1 MKEIKKILLVTPR
14 FPYPESGACEQDRA
28 EGIRQLQ
35 RLGFE
40 IRVIGK
46 FFDWQ
51 NISEI
56 KKYWSDQGVQVV
68 DVPYVFNRLSKAEKY
83 KMLFKNIGYLD
94 GSVLE
99 YAEPN
104 MQAVFRNELEEFQ
117 PDCVWFDYTYLWP
130 LYKMAQERKLP
141 IFVRSI
147 NFEAKHF
154 LEEDGRTVLNYL
166 KYIPKYFTEK
176 ITAKVAQVVFSIT
189 PFEKKM
195 YEKVE
200 AKRVVNLPLR
210 ALGKKLNT
218 HTPKETPRLHVF
230 FSGSTYNVSHNRK
243 ALDFIVKELAP
254 KVYKKFGNTF
264 AFHITG
270 AKFPEEF
277 KPYLIDNVVYEGFVQ
292 DMEKFLIDMDV
303 ALVPSFYGAGM
314 QQKIFE
320 PLARGFPTITHKR
333 GLADYDFVP
342 GEDVLTGETVYDFLA
357 ALEKIISFELRKKI
371 SDNCK
376 KKSQKQFSQEFLDK
390 IVFDSLRNLK

>member
-1 MKEIKKILLVTPR
+1 MEMKKILLVTPR
-14 FPYPESGACEQDRA
+14 FPYPEAGACEQDRA

-40 IRVIGK
+40 VRVIGK

-51 NISEI
+51 NTEEI
-56 KKYWSDQGVQVV
+56 KKYWTNQGVSVMP
-68 DVPYVFNRLSKAEKY
+68 VPYVLNRISKVEKF
-83 KMLFKNIGYLD
+83 KMLLKHPFCLD

-99 YAEPN
+99 YVEPN
-104 MQAVFRNELEEFQ
+104 IQEVFKRQLDEFK
-117 PDCVWFDYTYLWP
+117 PDYVWFDYTYLWP

-147 NFEAKHF
+147 NFEARHF
-154 LEEDGRTVLNYL
+154 LEEDGRTILNYL

-176 ITAKVAQVVFSIT
+176 ITAKAAKVVFSIT
-189 PFEKKM
+189 PLEKKM
-195 YEKVE
+195 YEKVG

-210 ALGKKLNT
+210 ALSKKLNT

-230 FSGSTYNVSHNRK
+230 FSGSTYNVSHNKR
-243 ALDFIVKELAP
+243 ALEFIIKELAP

-270 AKFPEEF
+270 AKFPDEL
-277 KPYLIDNVVYEGFVQ
+277 KSYLIDNVVYDGFVS
-292 DMEKFLIDMDV
+292 DMEKFLEGMDI

-320 PLARGFPTITHKR
+320 PLARGFPTLTHKR
-333 GLADYDFVP
+333 GLADYDFVA
-342 GEDVLTGETVYDFLA
+342 GDDVLTADSINEFIQQLDKLQ
-357 ALEKIISFELRKKI
+357 SFDLRKKL
-371 SDNCK
+371 SNNCK
-376 KKSQKQFSQEFLDK
+376 KKSQEQFSREFLDK
-390 IVFDSLRNLK
+390 IVFDSIINLK